1 MDAIQQQRLTLAD
14 LRGYHVAELDDAPV
28 PQQVSFSN
36 VYTQTAKSAFEGIG
50 PGARGV
56 QVSRL
61 QETLRKWNPRLGVEV
76 NGTFDHT
83 TEKAVS
89 LYRAIYSGTE
99 GSKIDSTTAGH
110 LSAMQDGTFWKNPPV
125 KTVGQ
130 QLLYQAAQQIG
141 KPYVLGGDGQ
151 YSTDCGQLVRTSA
164 AKTGLGRCA
173 DEQYR
178 SAKTGRH
185 GLTTGDKPQ
194 PGDLLFFNYPTS
206 QSNLAYGGI
215 THVGIHVNSQWTL
228 AASSSAGRVVMQR
241 AAPMQPYLAEVGN
254 WK

>member
-1 MDAIQQQRLTLAD
+1 MDAIQQRLSLAD
-14 LRGYHVAELDDAPV
+14 LRDYNVGPLDDAPI
-28 PQQVSFSN
+28 PQQVTFSN

-50 PGARGV
+50 PGSRGA
-56 QVSRL
+56 QVSKL

-76 NGTFDHT
+76 NGTFDQA
-83 TEKAVS
+83 TEKAVV

-99 GSKIDSTTAGH
+99 GAKIDATTAGH
-110 LSAMQDGTFWKNPPV
+110 LSAMRDGTFWKNPPL
-125 KTVGQ
+125 KTPGQ
-130 QLLYQAAQQIG
+130 QLLYQASQQIG

-151 YSTDCGQLVRTSA
+151 YSTDCGQLVKSSA
-164 AKTGLGRCA
+164 SKANLSRCA

-178 SAKTGRH
+178 SAKTGKH
-185 GLTTGDKPQ
+185 GLSSGEKPR

-206 QSNLAYGGI
+206 QSGLAYGGV

-241 AAPMQPYLAEVGN
+241 SAPMQAYLADVGN

>member
-1 MDAIQQQRLTLAD
+1 MDTIQQRLSLAD
-14 LRGYHVAELDDAPV
+14 LRGYNLSSVDDAPI
-28 PQQVSFSN
+28 PQQVTFSK

-50 PGARGV
+50 PGSRGA
-56 QVSRL
+56 QVSKL

-76 NGTFDHT
+76 NGTFDHN

-89 LYRAIYSGTE
+89 LYRSIYSGTE

-110 LSAMQDGTFWKNPPV
+110 LRAMQDGSFWENPPV
-125 KTVGQ
+125 KTAGQ
-130 QLLYQAAQQIG
+130 QLLYQASQQIG
-141 KPYVLGGDGQ
+141 KPYVLGGDGH
-151 YSTDCGQLVRTSA
+151 YCTDCGQLVKTSA
-164 AKTGLGRCA
+164 GKAGLSRCA

-178 SAKTGRH
+178 SAKSGKH
-185 GLTTGDKPQ
+185 GLTSGERAK

-206 QSNLAYGGI
+206 QSGLAYGGI
-215 THVGIHVNSQWTL
+215 THVGIHVNSKWTL

-241 AAPMQPYLAEVGN
+241 SAPMQSNLADVGN

>member
-1 MDAIQQQRLTLAD
+1 MDAIQQRLSLAD
-14 LRGYHVAELDDAPV
+14 LRGYNVNQFDDAPV
-28 PQQVSFSN
+28 PQQVTFSN

-50 PGARGV
+50 PGSRGA
-56 QVSRL
+56 QVSKL

-76 NGTFDHT
+76 NGTFDHN
-83 TEKAVS
+83 TEKAVA

-125 KTVGQ
+125 KTAGQ
-130 QLLYQAAQQIG
+130 ELLYHASQQIG

-151 YSTDCGQLVRTSA
+151 HSTDCGQLIKTSA
-164 AKTGLGRCA
+164 GRSDLSRCA

-178 SAKTGRH
+178 SAKSGKH
-185 GLTTGDKPQ
+185 GLSTGEKAQ

-206 QSNLAYGGI
+206 QSGLAYGGI

-241 AAPMQPYLAEVGN
+241 SAPMQPYVASVGN